1 MYILCPSQDVD
12 SFLAFQMGSKP
23 VYIHE
28 WTRQLQA
35 TLFVDSVDV
44 NQTETAQMRHV
55 LGKGM
60 HPADMSRQ
68 LEATHTS
75 SYPLVSAAQE
85 MMQGSIEATSITY
98 SAAILACSAG
108 EQWQVALGL
117 LEQVGKIWGG
127 WNLGHLFTLFRH
139 HKLELAMITVLHCLH
154 NFVFLPIVFIC
165 FHVFPT
171 LCMDNIHSDWI
182 ACSQHTDSSW
192 N

>member
-1 MYILCPSQDVD
+1 M
-12 SFLAFQMGSKP
+12 
-23 VYIHE
+23 
-28 WTRQLQA
+28 WTK
-35 TLFVDSVDV
+35 
-44 NQTETAQMRHV
+44 NAQMRHV

-60 HPADMSRQ
+60 HPADMNRQ

-127 WNLGHLFTLFRH
+127 LNLGHLLALFRH

-154 NFVFLPIVFIC
+154 NFAFFPIVFIC
-165 FHVFPT
+165 LHVFPT